1 MTTKEKKPPSCFG
14 DLNTVFPKG
23 KHGLRET
30 PEGCLGCPHKT
41 ACLKTVLEGINGLKV
56 REEVLERAYVSGKI
70 SFLERWSQKKELKRR
85 LKEKIKKAHSR
96 RKI

>member
-1 MTTKEKKPPSCFG
+1 MMQKKVLPPCFG

-23 KHGLRET
+23 KRGFRET
-30 PEGCLGCPHKT
+30 PEDCLLCPYKT

-56 REEVLERAYVSGKI
+56 KEEMLDRAYACGKI
-70 SFLERWSQKKELKRR
+70 GFFERWSQKKELKRM
-85 LKEKIKKAHSR
+85 LKEKIKKADSR